1 VPAQRDSEGTGSLG
15 RLARLGRRRV
25 GAPAPI
31 GSGAAPGKPGTVSH
45 GVRGTRA
52 AATWAALT
60 AGLVFLVVLLVFI
73 LQNLRSVR
81 VHFFWATWTI
91 PLAIDFLLATVLGGL
106 IMFAGGTLRIIQ
118 LRRAAKRNAA
128 VADRAVAERAVAER
142 AVAERAVAERPVAER
157 AVDEPSG
164 GRQ

>member
-1 VPAQRDSEGTGSLG
+1 M
-15 RLARLGRRRV
+15 
-25 GAPAPI
+25 
-31 GSGAAPGKPGTVSH
+31 SG

-60 AGLVFLVVLLVFI
+60 AALVFLVVLLVFI

-91 PLAIDFLLATVLGGL
+91 PLAIDFLLATALGGL

-128 VADRAVAERAVAER
+128 VAERAVGGS
-142 AVAERAVAERPVAER
+142 
-157 AVDEPSG
+157 SG
-164 GRQ
+164 GGPQKTDPTRE